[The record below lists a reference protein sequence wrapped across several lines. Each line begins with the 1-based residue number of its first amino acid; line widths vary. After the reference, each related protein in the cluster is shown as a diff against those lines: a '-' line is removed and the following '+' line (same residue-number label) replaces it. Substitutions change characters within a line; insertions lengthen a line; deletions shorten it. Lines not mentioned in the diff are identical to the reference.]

1 MFNATKPERIVQKIS
16 RMFLLKSLAFLAK
29 WLYVYSMLEARKKE
43 IHIEINAKV
52 GLAKFCKTLDKIIA
66 KNKSKKV
73 AK

>member
-1 MFNATKPERIVQKIS
+1 MFK
-16 RMFLLKSLAFLAK
+16 
-29 WLYVYSMLEARKKE
+29 ARKKE